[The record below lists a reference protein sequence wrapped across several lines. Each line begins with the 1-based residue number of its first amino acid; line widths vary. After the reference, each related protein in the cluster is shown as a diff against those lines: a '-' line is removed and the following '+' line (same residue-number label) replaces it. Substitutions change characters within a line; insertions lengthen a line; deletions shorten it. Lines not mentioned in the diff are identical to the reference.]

1 MELPIYELKIV
12 EDLQDDAEVSFVAL
26 VDKPAIMKDFHV
38 FGESFIEPSKG
49 EDKEPFLQRCIKYVI
64 DEGKE
69 SEQAV
74 AICNSLWEQHFA
86 EDSYTD
92 YPKQAIENAKI
103 ALRWAEENG
112 WGECGT
118 PVGKARAN
126 QLAKGEPISKDTISR
141 MASFERHRQNS
152 QKELGDGCGR
162 LMWLAWGGDAGVEW
176 ASRKLEQLNKFAEV
190 TCPIATQDI
199 ATNLKNRQTAIN
211 VAHYGPLNP
220 NLPNEEYWIAKGKQ
234 FNTTPDNAKQ
244 SICGNCSF
252 FNVSQM
258 IKDCIAT
265 GIGNELDP
273 YNVINAGDLGYCEAF
288 DFKCASQRTC
298 DAWVVGGPV
307 KMAQIGPKGGIKESD
322 KAPKSDTPNKNPKG
336 EGSAKGDASGKKG
349 AEVTKEQEQTLQK
362 KVDDFN
368 EKESNTK
375 NGRATLG
382 ALKSVFQRGLGAYN
396 TSHSPLV
403 KSAEQWAFARVNAFL
418 YLLKNGR
425 PENPKYNTDYDLL
438 PKDHPKN
445 EKFAGEKISYDYDD
459 TLSTERGKQM
469 ATNDIKNGATVYIIS
484 ARQDKEGML
493 TTAKDLG
500 IPESRVY
507 ATGSNKAK
515 VEKVI
520 ALGITKHHDNNADV
534 IKELGSIGAK
544 FIMMQGFA
552 IQNEE
557 QHIISG
563 PLMLADTPIYRS
575 NSKFGEHYVT
585 FSPETIKDIAIKF
598 SKKGY
603 QKNVNLM
610 HDANMQ
616 VDGLVMFESFIVD
629 KARGILPMAG
639 YEDAKDGSWFGSFY
653 VENEQVWNLI
663 KEGKVKGFSVEG
675 YFDYAAPN
683 KEESYAEKKLRELSE
698 LLKVPF

>member
-86 EDSYTD
+86 EDSFTD
-92 YPKQAIENAKI
+92 YPKAATENAKI

-176 ASRKLEQLNKFAEV
+176 ASRKLEQLNKFA
-190 TCPIATQDI
+190 A
-199 ATNLKNRQTAIN
+199 
-211 VAHYGPLNP
+211 
-220 NLPNEEYWIAKGKQ
+220 
-234 FNTTPDNAKQ
+234 
-244 SICGNCSF
+244 
-252 FNVSQM
+252 
-258 IKDCIAT
+258 
-265 GIGNELDP
+265 
-273 YNVINAGDLGYCEAF
+273 
-288 DFKCASQRTC
+288 
-298 DAWVVGGPV
+298 
-307 KMAQIGPKGGIKESD
+307 
-322 KAPKSDTPNKNPKG
+322 
-336 EGSAKGDASGKKG
+336 
-349 AEVTKEQEQTLQK
+349 
-362 KVDDFN
+362 
-368 EKESNTK
+368 
-375 NGRATLG
+375 
-382 ALKSVFQRGLGAYN
+382 
-396 TSHSPLV
+396 
-403 KSAEQWAFARVNAFL
+403 
-418 YLLKNGR
+418 
-425 PENPKYNTDYDLL
+425 
-438 PKDHPKN
+438 
-445 EKFAGEKISYDYDD
+445 EKISYDYDD
-459 TLSTERGKQM
+459 TISTERGKQM
-469 ATNDIKNGATVYIIS
+469 AANDIKNGATVYIIS

-534 IKELGSIGAK
+534 IKELGSIGSQFANHLL
-544 FIMMQGFA
+544 FA

-610 HDANMQ
+610 HDSNMQ

-683 KEESYAEKKLRELSE
+683 KEESYAEKKLKELSA